1 LVVILIA
8 IPLGRYYNLE
18 AETKYLVTI
27 PAHFLDG
34 IILPDFSNILTPFAI
49 QMVITYA
56 LVASL
61 ESLLTSAAIDRLD
74 PEKRSSDFNR
84 ELFSKGG
91 GNILSSFLGGLPII
105 AEVVRSSANINS
117 GAKSP
122 WANFYHGLFLLIFV
136 VFLGGII
143 HQIPLS
149 ALAAML
155 MVTGYK
161 LASPQSFI
169 QTYRIGKEQLG
180 IFVSTIVFTLAVD
193 LLVGIAAGVLIKL
206 LIHIFNGLPIKSIFK
221 PFLTINKTDE
231 DTYRVEV
238 MYSAVFSNFS
248 GFKKQIMEL
257 PRGKHIEINFENT
270 ILVDHS
276 VMKNLQ
282 EIKIS
287 YEESGGSFKL
297 IGLENHKSLS
307 KYKTSGRKK

>member
-1 LVVILIA
+1 
-8 IPLGRYYNLE
+8 
-18 AETKYLVTI
+18 
-27 PAHFLDG
+27 
-34 IILPDFSNILTPFAI
+34 
-49 QMVITYA
+49 
-56 LVASL
+56 
-61 ESLLTSAAIDRLD
+61 
-74 PEKRSSDFNR
+74 
-84 ELFSKGG
+84 
-91 GNILSSFLGGLPII
+91 
-105 AEVVRSSANINS
+105 VVRSSANINS